1 MSNTARTTGSGTAGP
16 AGRLRRGPAVA
27 GLAALLVA
35 AAGVATGSATAD
47 PGAPATAG
55 QHATDKPRREDNRHG
70 RHHLLHGHHRPGR
83 SAAGSGA
90 WNHSGPA
97 AG

>member
-1 MSNTARTTGSGTAGP
+1 MSNTERTTGNRTTGA

-47 PGAPATAG
+47 PGAPAAPG
-55 QHATDKPRREDNRHG
+55 RHATDKPRREDDRHG
-70 RHHLLHGHHRPGR
+70 KHHLLRGHHRPAR
-83 SAAGSGA
+83 STASG
-90 WNHSGPA
+90 G
-97 AG
+97 